1 MQRFNQIL
9 SALFLSV
16 ALTGCGG
23 GADPLTTQ
31 GPANTAAQPGSGG
44 EATQPGSDDEVEPQ
58 PRSGT
63 SVFFSEL
70 VSETE
75 DWKQPSS
82 GPGVNVHVRYWALR
96 RHDIETGETRTL
108 RESRSWVIEWRDP
121 DGNPKPEIGGERL
134 DPRVIDGELYVDGLL
149 ADPETGE
156 SVRDKSGRLVRAP
169 ERERFTRREVI
180 EQVTEVDESNVVRV
194 LGERTYLVIEEV
206 DTETGAPIRE
216 AARLLLASTAERD
229 DALRKFDDLNEN
241 LVVDGDR
248 VFLMNGQTDS
258 KSEVL
263 MVDAGEP
270 EASVRTI
277 RSVDLVGT
285 RISGYRVVRDHALIV
300 LEDGRTLYVDLVT
313 GETRLLD
320 FAAQAILP
328 PADSTES

>member
-169 ERERFTRREVI
+169 ERERFTRREVM
-180 EQVTEVDESNVVRV
+180 
-194 LGERTYLVIEEV
+194 
-206 DTETGAPIRE
+206 
-216 AARLLLASTAERD
+216 LASTAERD